1 MDNVSTTRWAQ
12 CTTRGIA
19 FLGALALLVLVASR
33 GSVLAAGGIMP
44 KVGDKASDFTLAAL
58 DGSDVKLST
67 ELAHG
72 PVVLVMLRGWPGY
85 QCPFCTRQFG
95 DFLGHAKDLEAS
107 GARVIFVYP
116 GPADQVKQR
125 AEEFTANKDMPSNFR
140 FLVDP
145 AYVFTV
151 AYGLRW
157 DAPQETSYPSTF
169 VIDRTA
175 TIRFAQ
181 ISKAHDGRALAT
193 DVLKALAAI
202 GD

>member
-1 MDNVSTTRWAQ
+1 MKIMNNRLRYLTR
-12 CTTRGIA
+12 RIA
-19 FLGALALLVLVASR
+19 ILSAAALLALLVGR
-33 GSVLAAGGIMP
+33 GSLVLAAGLTP

-58 DGSDVKLST
+58 DGSQVKLST

-95 DFLGHAKDLEAS
+95 DFLGHAKDLEAT

-125 AEEFTANKDMPSNFR
+125 ATEFTANKEMPSNFR

-145 AYVFTV
+145 DYVFTL

-157 DAPQETSYPSTF
+157 DAPKETSYPSTF
-169 VIDRTA
+169 VIDKTS
-175 TIRFAQ
+175 TVRFAQ
-181 ISKAHDGRALAT
+181 ISKAHDGRAAAT
-193 DVLKALAAI
+193 DVMKALAAA

>member
-1 MDNVSTTRWAQ
+1 MKIVNYRMPPLM
-12 CTTRGIA
+12 RPIA
-19 FLGALALLVLVASR
+19 ILSAAALLAVLVGR
-33 GSVLAAGGIMP
+33 GSFLLAAGVTP

-58 DGSDVKLST
+58 DGSQVKLST

-95 DFLGHAKDLEAS
+95 DFLGHAKDLEAT

-125 AEEFTANKDMPSNFR
+125 ATEFTANKDMPSNFR

-145 AYVFTV
+145 DYVFTL

-157 DAPQETSYPSTF
+157 DAPKETSYPSTF
-169 VIDRTA
+169 VIDKTA
-175 TIRFAQ
+175 TVRFAQ
-181 ISKAHDGRALAT
+181 ISKAHDGRAAAT
-193 DVLKALAAI
+193 DVMKALAAI